1 MTKGTKGLLEIAVGG
16 VPPRRRDTR
25 TPAGARQQEGEQDPN
40 EEEDADPMD
49 RTPYGA
55 PRTGTA
61 DSALKGIRPSASAY
75 GSDGSDDDD
84 YGGPPDRD
92 ADDPTPDD
100 GTDGDDA
107 EQGPATR
114 EQVRCAQ
121 DAIDALNGGD
131 ARGLAEA
138 ILAIVH
144 GE

>member
-1 MTKGTKGLLEIAVGG
+1 MAKGLLEIAIGG
-16 VPPRRRDTR
+16 VPPRRKGTK
-25 TPAGARQQEGEQDPN
+25 TPAGARQQEGEHDPN
-40 EEEDADPMD
+40 EEQEMDPMD
-49 RTPYGA
+49 RTPYRA

-75 GSDGSDDDD
+75 GSDEPDDDE
-84 YGGPPDRD
+84 YGGPSDYD
-92 ADDPTPDD
+92 EDDSTPDD
-100 GTDGDDA
+100 GTDEPGDDVD
-107 EQGPATR
+107 QGPASR

-121 DAIDALNGGD
+121 DAIDALNSGD